1 MSDTEQTQ
9 EGTAP
14 SAGDDVAPTPPTE
27 LEVLKSRART
37 MGITFSNNITVETLR
52 KKISD
57 RLAAET
63 PAEPEHVD
71 GQDDDADDLPVGA
84 GLTVDAVPAAPVQPS
99 TIVATNQ
106 PVIRKSREQQIRDDL
121 IAEQMK
127 LVRCRI
133 ANLDPKKKDLP
144 GEIFTIANE
153 YLGTVRKFVP
163 FGEATDN
170 GYHLPYCLYQMLDEK
185 RFLNIRVRKVDGR
198 ENVSHVW
205 SKEFALEILPQ
216 LTEAE
221 LARLA
226 ASQAAAG
233 IIETGLED

>member
-1 MSDTEQTQ
+1 LVH
-9 EGTAP
+9 P
-14 SAGDDVAPTPPTE
+14 SA
-27 LEVLKSRART
+27 
-37 MGITFSNNITVETLR
+37 
-52 KKISD
+52 
-57 RLAAET
+57 
-63 PAEPEHVD
+63 
-71 GQDDDADDLPVGA
+71 
-84 GLTVDAVPAAPVQPS
+84 
-99 TIVATNQ
+99 IVAATK
-106 PVIRKSREQQIRDDL
+106 PIVRKSQAQQIRDDL

-144 GEIFTIANE
+144 GEIYTIANE

-170 GYHLPYCLYQMLDEK
+170 GYHLPFCLYQMLDEK
-185 RFLNIRVRKVDGR
+185 RFLNIRVRKVDGK
-198 ENVSHVW
+198 EQVSHVW

-226 ASQAAAG
+226 ASQAASG
-233 IIETGLED
+233 IIENGLED

>member
-1 MSDTEQTQ
+1 MSDENNQ
-9 EGTAP
+9 EGNVP

-27 LEVLKSRART
+27 LEILKNRAKL
-37 MGITFSNNITVETLR
+37 MGITHSNNISVEGLR
-52 KKISD
+52 KKIQD
-57 RLAAET
+57 KLDAET
-63 PAEPEHVD
+63 PASTANVD
-71 GQDDDADDLPVGA
+71 GQDEDADDLPAGA
-84 GLTVDAVPAAPVQPS
+84 GLTVDSDPAALVHPS
-99 TIVATNQ
+99 AIVAATK
-106 PVIRKSREQQIRDDL
+106 PIVRKSQAQQIRDDL

-144 GEIFTIANE
+144 GEIYTIANE

-170 GYHLPYCLYQMLDEK
+170 GYHLPFCLYQMLDEK
-185 RFLNIRVRKVDGR
+185 RFLNIRVRKVDGK
-198 ENVSHVW
+198 EQVSHVW

-226 ASQAAAG
+226 ASQAASG
-233 IIETGLED
+233 IIENGLED